1 MYGKALDNI
10 KVLNTRVNEA
20 EKSTDKRK
28 VEIDELI
35 SKLKEAEEDKEEIE
49 RKYINFWD
57 KYNALLKEKK
67 KKEKD

>member
-1 MYGKALDNI
+1 MYGKALDNV

-49 RKYINFWD
+49 RKYIKFWD

-67 KKEKD
+67 KKEKV